1 MSLSNRSKAIVDVF
15 VYENVDGANV
25 SIFLKRERERE
36 RERQTDAKKSS
47 QKNVSLEEWGR
58 GCANKL
64 KSINESKNKRQS
76 QCT

>member
-36 RERQTDAKKSS
+36 KERERERERERD
-47 QKNVSLEEWGR
+47 R
-58 GCANKL
+58 
-64 KSINESKNKRQS
+64 R
-76 QCT
+76 